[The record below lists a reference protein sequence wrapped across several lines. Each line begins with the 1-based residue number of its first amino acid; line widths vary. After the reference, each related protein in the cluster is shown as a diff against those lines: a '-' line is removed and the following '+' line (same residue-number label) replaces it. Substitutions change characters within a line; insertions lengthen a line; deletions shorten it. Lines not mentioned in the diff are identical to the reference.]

1 MLFPVLS
8 VNIESNS
15 IASVNCD
22 NNICFVTGSQSQL
35 GFFQKFLISVED
47 VCNQFESKSPF
58 FTGVTKMLLGL
69 KFDLFLCYAQP
80 GQSVK
85 L

>member
-1 MLFPVLS
+1 M
-8 VNIESNS
+8 EK
-15 IASVNCD
+15 
-22 NNICFVTGSQSQL
+22 SQL
-35 GFFQKFLISVED
+35 VFFHIILISLQY
-47 VCNQFESKSPF
+47 VCNQFESTSPF